1 MIWATWI
8 INKIRYH
15 SPSQSHRTRTPKA
28 LPTRRLSNKHRIF
41 LAAVLT
47 LAIEPASAFLY
58 PYDFGSFANQPRS
71 LIYNAG
77 LLFKCERS
85 SAYTMRLRYNDFQ
98 PVGLR
103 SSDKPSDPTDG
114 NAIESEV
121 GFCHKQYPWL
131 SLGLFAAISSFN
143 GNQSTK
149 SLNNPIVFPL
159 HKTYLPVLS
168 GAFSVKVIE
177 NVHIGFSAQFF
188 ETLHVDTRIEIAE
201 EFRAIIKTQIAFDFN
216 WNVGAAF
223 ETPWGIVHGGY
234 QPAFEAGLDV
244 SVVTPLNLEQ
254 VNALPISLT
263 LDLIS
268 LEGAL
273 DYRPATWQIGW
284 IGQVRSLDTE
294 AGILISKWD
303 DLGAK
308 IFVQPSDPLGI
319 SDLLITQNEL
329 RFRTTIDPY
338 LIVRYPLSD
347 TLTLQGGYAHFASP
361 IIQDIPRRPAVSGD
375 IHSFKLGATLKTYF
389 HQKPMYLEGHLIY
402 GIMPRQDISGG
413 GQLSGNYFTGRVQ
426 VSFPF

>member
-15 SPSQSHRTRTPKA
+15 SPSQSQRTRTPKA

-254 VNALPISLT
+254 VNALPISFT

-284 IGQVRSLDTE
+284 IGQVRSLD
-294 AGILISKWD
+294 I
-303 DLGAK
+303 
-308 IFVQPSDPLGI
+308 
-319 SDLLITQNEL
+319 ITQNEL

-375 IHSFKLGATLKTYF
+375 MHSLKVGATLHTYL
-389 HQKPMYLEGHLIY
+389 HPTPMYLEGHLIY